1 MQTYGVRD
9 KRNLA
14 NKGLSGPILA
24 LIMLVVGVAIALIA
38 ASVAGGFL
46 FGWGAAPKVSI
57 ERIDV
62 LVDTNG
68 NGFITVDVRNAGGS
82 LLTNCAVQALNLAG
96 ATFTPG
102 SQDIASG
109 RTQTFTADN
118 VAGVSPGDVYTFR
131 VQCDAPNGQT
141 VSDTKTA
148 VAHI

>member
-1 MQTYGVRD
+1 MKGPGLTIR
-9 KRNLA
+9 KNLA
-14 NKGLSGPILA
+14 NRGLSGPILA

-38 ASVAGGFL
+38 ASIAGGFL

-68 NGFITVDVRNAGGS
+68 NGFITVEVRNAGGS
-82 LLTNCAVQALNLAG
+82 LLTGCTVQALNLPG
-96 ATFTPG
+96 ATFEPG
-102 SQDIASG
+102 SQDIAQG

-118 VAGVSPGDVYTFR
+118 VPNVTPGDVYTFR
-131 VQCDAPNGQT
+131 VQCNAPNGQT